1 MKIKFS
7 DRMIKKITA
16 VIMSLAVAVSMVS
29 TAGISAYAE
38 EEEAPVL
45 YLEVSSTLTAQDS
58 FAWTAYDHYNY
69 QDYYLPTLPQHITY
83 EGNNIKM
90 IGYSRDAFKDFLFV
104 EDDNDSRKI
113 LSFDLQRDSSSW
125 HTVESGGF
133 LFNSSIK
140 NGTLQGFAVLV
151 TGSGMQLV
159 HLTGVDLNSF
169 RNGRYS
175 TIASTGKLLGSY
187 SMSAPIRNII

>member
-1 MKIKFS
+1 MKIRFS
-7 DRMIKKITA
+7 YKVIKKFAAA
-16 VIMSLAVAVSMVS
+16 VMSLAMAVSMV
-29 TAGISAYAE
+29 GINAYA

-104 EDDNDSRKI
+104 EDNNDSRKI

-133 LFNSSIK
+133 GLLNVKKFRRSNYLGTCNSRFKEI
-140 NGTLQGFAVLV
+140 LV
-151 TGSGMQLV
+151 TCYKKISICI
-159 HLTGVDLNSF
+159 F
-169 RNGRYS
+169 RCPQYWSVINVPYKIFIVSR
-175 TIASTGKLLGSY
+175 IHW
-187 SMSAPIRNII
+187 SMNNRQSS

>member
-90 IGYSRDAFKDFLFV
+90 IGYSRDAV
-104 EDDNDSRKI
+104 C
-113 LSFDLQRDSSSW
+113 
-125 HTVESGGF
+125 
-133 LFNSSIK
+133 
-140 NGTLQGFAVLV
+140 
-151 TGSGMQLV
+151 
-159 HLTGVDLNSF
+159 
-169 RNGRYS
+169 
-175 TIASTGKLLGSY
+175 
-187 SMSAPIRNII
+187 

>member
-58 FAWTAYDHYNY
+58 FAWTAYD
-69 QDYYLPTLPQHITY
+69 PTII
-83 EGNNIKM
+83 IK
-90 IGYSRDAFKDFLFV
+90 IIIFQLCRS
-104 EDDNDSRKI
+104 I
-113 LSFDLQRDSSSW
+113 L
-125 HTVESGGF
+125 HM
-133 LFNSSIK
+133 K
-140 NGTLQGFAVLV
+140 A
-151 TGSGMQLV
+151 
-159 HLTGVDLNSF
+159 
-169 RNGRYS
+169 
-175 TIASTGKLLGSY
+175 
-187 SMSAPIRNII
+187 IILK